1 MTRPPRRRPSCR
13 PPAGGSSPPTR
24 PPRSSSPGR
33 ACPGV
38 AAPPCAP
45 ARAARWWPGEPQDDR
60 RRGGRGHPRLVLRVL
75 AGPGSGLVRRRR
87 RRGDRGGP
95 GGHADPAAAP
105 PGRNGRHPARP
116 RRGGAAGGRPARGR
130 QDGRAAA
137 AGLLRRQHP
146 LAAPLPRG
154 RRPGHVPV
162 RAADLPD
169 RGLRP
174 RPGTPGVALLAAGG
188 IGLAAVVVDIIAVR
202 LRRPALTGLPLLAVY
217 IAPIASAAKVGG
229 LGGLVAF
236 ALAASGYLALLS
248 AEGRDRLRG

>member
-116 RRGGAAGGRPARGR
+116 RRAAPPGAARPVAGKMGG
-130 QDGRAAA
+130 
-137 AGLLRRQHP
+137 
-146 LAAPLPRG
+146 
-154 RRPGHVPV
+154 V
-162 RAADLPD
+162 
-169 RGLRP
+169 
-174 RPGTPGVALLAAGG
+174 
-188 IGLAAVVVDIIAVR
+188 
-202 LRRPALTGLPLLAVY
+202 PLLACC
-217 IAPIASAAKVGG
+217 AASIRWPRHFRVVADLATYLSALLIYLTV
-229 LGGLVAF
+229 VFARAQAF
-236 ALAASGYLALLS
+236 ALFVPT
-248 AEGRDRLRG
+248 